1 MPRPKVR
8 PEDRQRSSRAC
19 NSCKASKIRCD
30 SQLPCSAC
38 LRRKRASSCTYRDID
53 RRRRTNASRRADD
66 HDGHIPQSARDIQPA
81 YQQMT
86 PVTRVHASNISPVS
100 AVTSFSPTPTDDE
113 PTQLPQMPRRGQQ
126 TANKGSYSPLLEIWF
141 ELTLMQASTGET
153 PALSFLYFLRKTLR
167 PFVGPTSF
175 TDDEHDVVA
184 QQTESDQDTCP
195 APTHSA
201 EELYALLDS
210 YFEATSGLVDLFSA
224 DEVDTL
230 VTARTTET
238 AAHSHPP
245 AAEDLAALDVALAI
259 GAQALPKN
267 DSHLRTA
274 NAFVLRSRQLAFEGM
289 LANPSLSMV
298 RLFLLLAFYMLGA
311 CQRNAASMYIGI
323 SARAAV
329 LLGLHHGDTR
339 ATSIKLF
346 EIRSRTWN
354 SLRVLEVLTSFILGR
369 TPGVPDVWLDS
380 SHPRSCISLPAT
392 NQSAFTSMIEGAQ
405 LIENIVQQLR
415 SRHVLHVPTAEVSLE
430 NLREWTRSLPA
441 TARVFRVAGNT
452 EMDSAERQAL
462 VGNTHVSCVYYFSV
476 MLITRP
482 FLVAYLLSR
491 LRGRAPDHL
500 IENPDEATDMTI
512 KNNIVSKLA
521 QVCVSSATYMADMCR
536 KAQQFGFSFGNL
548 CLMNAWLFGSGL
560 ILGFSMFAGEPR
572 KDIEDAFGAILSIL
586 SEMAETSPQAKSY
599 HDILVDFSAAVTKYR
614 HRVAGEVRRAVK
626 HYMEQVL
633 VIEPIRRTEQRLPYS
648 QSTQTAATTWVTD
661 LSSQDI
667 ENYVVG
673 DSDSVEVA
681 EVSPQWDELDFQ
693 FDSPNLVQELEE
705 LEKLF
710 YSVE

>member
-1 MPRPKVR
+1 MPRPRVR

-19 NSCKASKIRCD
+19 NSCKASKIRCN
-30 SQLPCSAC
+30 SQIPCSAC
-38 LRRKRASSCTYRDID
+38 LRRKRASSCTYTDID
-53 RRRRTNASRRADD
+53 RRRRTSTSRRAND
-66 HDGHIPQSARDIQPA
+66 HDSHIPQSARDTQPA
-81 YQQMT
+81 DQRMT
-86 PVTRVHASNISPVS
+86 PVTRAYASNISPVS
-100 AVTSFSPTPTDDE
+100 AVTSFSPTPTDDGS
-113 PTQLPQMPRRGQQ
+113 TQLPQMPLRGQQ

-141 ELTLMQASTGET
+141 ELTLMQESTGET

-184 QQTESDQDTCP
+184 QQTESDQDACP

-210 YFEATSGLVDLFSA
+210 YFEATSGLIDLFSA

-230 VTARTTET
+230 VTARTAEST
-238 AAHSHPP
+238 AHSHPL

-274 NAFVLRSRQLAFEGM
+274 NAFVLRARQLAFGGM

-339 ATSIKLF
+339 ATSIQDF
-346 EIRSRTWN
+346 QIRSRTWN

-380 SHPRSCISLPAT
+380 SHPRSCVSLPAT
-392 NQSAFTSMIEGAQ
+392 NQSAFTSMIEGAR

-430 NLREWTRSLPA
+430 NLRRWTQSLPA
-441 TARVFRVAGNT
+441 TARVFKVAENT
-452 EMDSAERQAL
+452 EMDSAERQIL
-462 VGNTHVSCVYYFSV
+462 VGNTHVS
-476 MLITRP
+476 
-482 FLVAYLLSR
+482 

-500 IENPDEATDMTI
+500 IEDPDEATDMTI

-521 QVCVSSATYMADMCR
+521 QVCVSSAIYMADMCR

-572 KDIEDAFGAILSIL
+572 KDIEDAFGDTLSIL

-648 QSTQTAATTWVTD
+648 QSAQTAATTWVTD

-667 ENYVVG
+667 ENHVVG

-693 FDSPNLVQELEE
+693 FDSPNLVQELAE